1 MEKTLVVGILINK
14 YKKEFKEDV
23 PEQFKLLSID
33 EKLLL
38 LKKALEKHINMID
51 LL

>member
-23 PEQFKLLSID
+23 PEQFKLLSLY
-33 EKLLL
+33 EKITL
-38 LKKALEKHINMID
+38 LKKSLEPHINMID